1 MTIVERRALYFQGAN
16 PNCPRY
22 KAFKV
27 DVMHAFKD
35 CPIWR
40 EALTFCSIYN
50 DLLCMSFYNAI
61 DWLGAAMWKTK
72 KLSLGWNS
80 SPQDVF
86 LKAQSIHHDFRVHDL
101 FYLLLAVPFFV
112 TMGEMVL
119 VDFACSIAEAFDA
132 PSIKVLAL
140 ACASQKAL

>member
-1 MTIVERRALYFQGAN
+1 MY
-16 PNCPRY
+16 
-22 KAFKV
+22 
-27 DVMHAFKD
+27 AFKD
-35 CPIWR
+35 CPISR

-61 DWLGAAMWKTK
+61 DWLG
-72 KLSLGWNS
+72 GWNS
-80 SPQDVF
+80 SSQDVF

-112 TMGEMVL
+112 TMREMVL

-132 PSIKVLAL
+132 PSIKALAL